1 MITIEINEE
10 AAKTYKEEITAKGLR
25 RENFIKEKAQNKIN
39 ELEAEINRLKLQVKE
54 QKKLIKK
61 ADEEIKYLLM

>member
-1 MITIEINEE
+1 MKIEINKE
-10 AAKTYKEEITAKGLR
+10 AAKTYKEEMIAKGLR
-25 RENFIKEKAQNKIN
+25 RENFIKERAQNEIN